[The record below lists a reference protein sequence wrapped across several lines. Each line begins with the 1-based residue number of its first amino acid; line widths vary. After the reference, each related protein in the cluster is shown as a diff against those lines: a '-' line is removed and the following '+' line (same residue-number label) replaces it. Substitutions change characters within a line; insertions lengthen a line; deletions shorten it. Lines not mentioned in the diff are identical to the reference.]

1 MRVYLVYSAHPG
13 RTAGNVDPSS
23 VGAHVTDLAQALTD
37 SGHEVTVDAL
47 QHDPLERMGRTVRE
61 LEKSWSNDKPDVV
74 HAHLWS
80 SGLAA
85 LAALRQSGETK
96 DVPVVQTFH
105 TLDVGDDVT
114 AKAHEWRRLEAA
126 VAREV
131 NRIAATSRQELADLV
146 AFGAR
151 RGRIEV
157 IPHGVDTDLF
167 TPEGEAMSRKDRPR
181 FVSVEPMTAESGFDL
196 ALHALPGLPDAEFVI
211 AGGRPAGQNGRWSL
225 GDDREAARLVDLA
238 EQLGVADRVLL
249 IDRPP
254 RHKLPELLRSADIV
268 LCTPRHDTPG
278 TTAIEAMAC
287 GRPVVATATG
297 ELLDIVI
304 EGTTGI
310 LVPPRSPRA
319 LTRALRGLLEDP
331 IRLDGFGLAAA
342 DRARVRHSWTR
353 VGDEVARAYERTL
366 SG

>member
-1 MRVYLVYSAHPG
+1 VKVSLVYSAHPG
-13 RTAGNVDPSS
+13 RAAGNVDPTT
-23 VGAHVTDLAQALTD
+23 VAAHVTELAETLSA
-37 SGHEVTVDAL
+37 SGHTVTVDAF
-47 QHDPLERMGRTVRE
+47 QHEPLERMGRTVRE
-61 LEKSWSNDKPDVV
+61 LEQSWSKVPPDVV

-85 LAALRQSGETK
+85 LAALRQSAETRA
-96 DVPVVQTFH
+96 VPVVQTFH
-105 TLDVGDDVT
+105 TLEIADDT
-114 AKAHEWRRLEAA
+114 AKVHEWRRLEAA

-131 NRIAATSRQELADLV
+131 NRIAASSRQELADLV
-146 AFGAR
+146 ALGAR
-151 RGRIEV
+151 RRRIEV

-167 TPEGEAMSRKDRPR
+167 TPEGAAVSRPDEPR
-181 FVSVEPMTAESGFDL
+181 LVSVGPMTAQSGFDL
-196 ALHALPGLPDAEFVI
+196 ALHALPGLPGTELVI

-225 GDDREAARLVDLA
+225 AEDEEAGRLRWMAD
-238 EQLGVADRVLL
+238 QLGIADRVRLV
-249 IDRPP
+249 DRPP

-268 LCTPRHDTPG
+268 LCTPPHAAPG

-310 LVPPRSPRA
+310 LVPPRNPRA
-319 LTRALRGLLEDP
+319 LTRAVRGLLADP

-342 DRARVRHSWTR
+342 DRAQVRHSWSR
-353 VGDEVARAYERTL
+353 VGEEVARAYEHTL
-366 SG
+366 AG